1 MLNRKNLLTAA
12 CLMATAGVVGL
23 NVTYAD
29 DSVSSGV
36 RDAGRDISNAANMAM
51 DKDIALPAGITAK
64 DLNSDKSIEKAF
76 KGVTEYAMDKTGFDN
91 LTGYLVD
98 QDRDRIKKSLASG
111 RSLTDVKGDKNKQLA
126 DLIADLDGSFRSKY
140 NQKFDMDYSKVFTKD
155 LIHIQT
161 GEVSDP
167 QLLVG
172 KWPVDPGVSTSGT
185 SGKVSQSDA
194 DIAKS
199 KMFGGDVNLEKGRN
213 LAIAHLLSTR
223 EMPGINASLI
233 HEAGGW
239 KFDVPNTLDAGHL
252 YDNLV
257 SNLTYLDKHKDAWP
271 SDVNAAYRDFA
282 HAVTAALYDQPIS
295 REGGT
300 ARMLD
305 SGSPRPTDNT
315 AENR

>member
-1 MLNRKNLLTAA
+1 MLNRLNLLTAA

-23 NVTYAD
+23 KTSYGD
-29 DSVSSGV
+29 DPITSAV
-36 RDAGRDISNAANMAM
+36 NTAM
-51 DKDIALPAGITAK
+51 DKDVSLPAGIAAK
-64 DLNSDKSIEKAF
+64 DLNSDKAIEKAF
-76 KGVTEYAMDKTGFDN
+76 KGVTEYAIDKTGFDN
-91 LTGYLVD
+91 LVGYLVD
-98 QDRDRIKKSLASG
+98 QDRDRIKKSLPSG
-111 RSLTDVKGDKNKQLA
+111 RSLSDVKGDKNKQLA
-126 DLIADLDGSFRSKY
+126 DLVADIDGSFKSKY

-155 LIHIQT
+155 RIHILT

-172 KWPVDPGVSTSGT
+172 KWPVDPMVSLSGTGT

-199 KMFGGDVNLEKGRN
+199 KTFGGDVNLEKGRN
-213 LAIAHLLSTR
+213 VAIAHLLSTR
-223 EMPGINASLI
+223 DMSGINASMI

-252 YDNLV
+252 YDNLIN
-257 SNLTYLDKHKDAWP
+257 SLTYLDTHKDAWP
-271 SDVNAAYRDFA
+271 SDVNDAYRGFA
-282 HAVTAALYDQPIS
+282 HAVTAALYDQPIT

-305 SGSPRPTDNT
+305 SGSPRPAGNT